1 LISDSPLLH
10 GLTRNEL
17 NDVCRDAGLPRF
29 RAAQIWRWLYQQYV
43 DNWNAMRN
51 ISATDRESLS
61 HALRLDSVSSEHVD
75 GDTDGPRK
83 ILVELPDGDH
93 VEQVLI
99 PSRSGRTTVCVSS
112 QVGCRFACTFCA
124 SGQAGF
130 RRHLQAG
137 EMVGQAVV
145 AARLLGHR
153 PSNVVFMGMGE
164 PFDNYDAVLKAA
176 SIMNDADGL
185 GIGARKITIS
195 TAGLIP
201 GIQAFAKEKA
211 QFELSVSLHAP
222 TDALRSRLMPIN
234 RTYPLDDLIAACRAY
249 TETTNRII
257 TFEYAMI
264 HDWNDTPS
272 HAGDLIRLLS
282 SFSNRVNLIPL
293 SAIPEFEFLPSTP
306 EAVDLFKRTLED
318 AGINT
323 TLRRS
328 AGSSIDA
335 ACGQLRFRPES
346 VSPPS

>member
-1 LISDSPLLH
+1 
-10 GLTRNEL
+10 
-17 NDVCRDAGLPRF
+17 
-29 RAAQIWRWLYQQYV
+29 
-43 DNWNAMRN
+43 
-51 ISATDRESLS
+51 
-61 HALRLDSVSSEHVD
+61 
-75 GDTDGPRK
+75 
-83 ILVELPDGDH
+83 
-93 VEQVLI
+93 
-99 PSRSGRTTVCVSS
+99 
-112 QVGCRFACTFCA
+112 
-124 SGQAGF
+124 
-130 RRHLQAG
+130 
-137 EMVGQAVV
+137 MVGQAVV